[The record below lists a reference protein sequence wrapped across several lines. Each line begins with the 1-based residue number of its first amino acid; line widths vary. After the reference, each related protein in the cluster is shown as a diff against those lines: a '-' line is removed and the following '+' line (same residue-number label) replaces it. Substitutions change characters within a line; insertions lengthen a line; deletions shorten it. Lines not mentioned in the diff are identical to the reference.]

1 MSSHTSLRVLDE
13 VAKSICMPAEHRAVR
28 YPTYPATEMTGLFD
42 YRFNE
47 TLTVAADA
55 PGSATNKSGTTRHV
69 LTRDVGGTYLRDA
82 EWKYTTSGSIKFLTE
97 MINVIYTLADA
108 DYSYRRMCPHD
119 TNNRFPVLNY
129 QNKEWALVPT
139 FINSGAV
146 AVAGPHF
153 AVDVFRNGVVEATAN
168 KYSVVVEWYT
178 TDGDLHSKVLGNR
191 TLTSLATNAV
201 AMRVASITIPTGSVQ
216 PTEVLQCLLGFV
228 LHNDP
233 GVMKL
238 LQHPYDWGV
247 NPEYHNASA
256 PFISTRCN
264 SSSLLLTNVT
274 KVLNKEGTV
283 LGARMVGTLNGD
295 KTTPLFNFVDV
306 STASATNPATRYY
319 GALERGSY
327 NFTVPDNESLTFVTP
342 YNKLDDSII
351 TPGSVVQRTYAV
363 MTPQDR
369 YYNIVFLTDGDA
381 AETPSSIA
389 VNLDLHFEF
398 RTRSTLFQLD
408 YSRLPIEAYHAA
420 TLAVLKAGLFYE
432 NEWHKALLNG
442 VLKATKWAAPVLGAA
457 AGNPAGLVAAAAKA
471 AVSQIQRH
479 KPAKKPA
486 PKQSK
491 KHKSTTKGSM
501 KQKTLR

>member
-47 TLTVAADA
+47 TVSVGPDVPGDA
-55 PGSATNKSGTTRHV
+55 SKKAGTTRHV
-69 LTRDVGGTYLRDA
+69 LTRDAGGPYLRDA
-82 EWKYTTSGSIKFLTE
+82 EWGKPGETFRIEYLTE
-97 MINVIYTLADA
+97 MVTIVHPLAEA
-108 DYSYRRMCPHD
+108 DYSFRRMCPD
-119 TNNRFPVLNY
+119 VDNNRFPVVGY
-129 QNKEWALVPT
+129 QNKEWALIPT
-139 FINSGAV
+139 FLDAGPVSV
-146 AVAGPHF
+146 AVHNLQ
-153 AVDVFRNGVVEATAN
+153 VDIYRNGVLNTVAN
-168 KYSVVVEWYT
+168 TYSAVVEWYAL
-178 TDGDLHSKVLGNR
+178 DGGINTAVVGDAIARPMPLD
-191 TLTSLATNAV
+191 AV
-201 AMRVASITIPTGSVQ
+201 AMRIASVTVPSGSVQ
-216 PTEVLQCLLGFV
+216 PGDKFQLKLFFRDAYQAT
-228 LHNDP
+228 
-233 GVMKL
+233 MKI

-283 LGARMVGTLNGD
+283 LGARMVGTFNGD
-295 KTTPLFNFVDV
+295 ATTPLFNFVDV

-342 YNKLDDSII
+342 YNKLDDSTA
-351 TPGSVVQRTYAV
+351 TPGSIFQRTYAV
-363 MTPQDR
+363 LSPQDR

-381 AETPSSIA
+381 SDSPSSVA

-408 YSRLPIEAYHAA
+408 YSRLPMEAYHAA

-442 VLKATKWAAPVLGAA
+442 VIKATKWAAPVLGAA
-457 AGNPAGLVAAAAKA
+457 TGNPAGLVAAAAKA
-471 AVSQIQRH
+471 AVDKIRH
-479 KPAKKPA
+479 QKPGKQPAKAQP
-486 PKQSK
+486 K
-491 KHKSTTKGSM
+491 KHKLVTKGSM
-501 KQKTLR
+501 RQKTLR